1 MLTILLLG
9 CSLFSSHELFF
20 VTLPV
25 KITLLSEHL
34 NHLAIVFVKR
44 MYRKK
49 EHNPLALQQYLGD
62 ILKLRLFSK
71 LLII

>member
-9 CSLFSSHELFF
+9 YSLFSSDELFF

-25 KITLLSEHL
+25 KITLLSERL
-34 NHLAIVFVKR
+34 NHSAIVFVKR

-49 EHNPLALQQYLGD
+49 DHNPLALQQYLGD
-62 ILKLRLFSK
+62 IRKLSFFF
-71 LLII
+71 